1 MSWLQKIFCLCL
13 LLLVCACATKQS
25 EQARRGVK
33 ESGFLGDY
41 SMLRQ
46 GGEGEPRLIYQNP
59 EADWPSYNQIF
70 LAPVA
75 YYGGPDTYPKGATR
89 NDLQELVNRFYYII
103 YNDLA
108 QDYQMVDKPGPNTLR
123 LQVALTSVKEASAAM
138 DTVSVVMPYVINPV
152 RNLAGNVS
160 GESPFTGAASIE
172 AKITDGLSGE
182 LLYAAVDRRVGERTV
197 APSTKRWVDVEAI
210 LYYWGDLSRY
220 RLCILRGGVDCSR
233 PEQ

>member
-1 MSWLQKIFCLCL
+1 MNWFQKIFCLCL
-13 LLLVCACATKQS
+13 MLLVCACATKQS

-41 SMLRQ
+41 SMLRK
-46 GGEGEPRLIYQNP
+46 GGKGEPLLIYQNP
-59 EADWPSYNQIF
+59 EADWPSYNKIL

-89 NDLQELVNRFYYII
+89 NDLQDLVNRFFYII
-103 YNDLA
+103 YHNLA
-108 QDYQMVDKPGPNTLR
+108 EDYQMVDKPGPNTLR
-123 LQVALTSVKEASAAM
+123 LQVALTSVKESSAAV
-138 DTVSVVMPYVINPV
+138 DTVSVVMPCVINPV
-152 RNLAGNVS
+152 RNAAGNVS
-160 GESPFTGAASIE
+160 GESPFTGAASVE

-182 LLYAAVDRRVGERTV
+182 LLYAAVDRRVGERTSD
-197 APSTKRWVDVEAI
+197 PSTKRWVDVESI

-233 PEQ
+233 PKQ